1 MNAGCVITV
10 ITIIIII
17 IKIAVKKFE
26 FDKIS
31 FQNEGVYS
39 GISNGTESCK
49 VGAHHDIS
57 IYCNREAKR
66 T

>member
-1 MNAGCVITV
+1 MNAGFVITV
-10 ITIIIII
+10 ITIIIIV
-17 IKIAVKKFE
+17 IKISVKKFE

-31 FQNEGVYS
+31 FQNEG
-39 GISNGTESCK
+39 GMSNGTESCK